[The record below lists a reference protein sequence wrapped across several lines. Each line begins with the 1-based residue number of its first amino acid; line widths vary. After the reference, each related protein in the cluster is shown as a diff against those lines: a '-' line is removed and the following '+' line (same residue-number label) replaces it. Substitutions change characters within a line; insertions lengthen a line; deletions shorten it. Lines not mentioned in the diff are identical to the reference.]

1 MDVILAY
8 LGQALQAI
16 IIAVVPILTI
26 MVIALLRAKS
36 QKLQLDSENA
46 LVDATIAAVEKVIT
60 KAVTFVSQTYVDN
73 LKKDG
78 QFSVEEQKIAFRKA
92 YDRVVQLIG
101 DEQQQ
106 LISSLF
112 GDFSVWLSTMIESA
126 VKEQKA

>member
-16 IIAVVPILTI
+16 IIAVVPILTVMAI
-26 MVIALLRAKS
+26 GLLRAKS
-36 QKLQLDSENA
+36 QKLQLDSQNM
-46 LVDATIAAVEKVIT
+46 LVDATIAAVEKVVT

-78 QFSVEEQKIAFRKA
+78 QFSVEEQKIAFKKA
-92 YDRVVQLIG
+92 YDRVVQLVG

-106 LISSLF
+106 LISGLF

>member
-16 IIAVVPILTI
+16 IIAVVPILTV

>member
-1 MDVILAY
+1 MDIILAY

-16 IIAVVPILTI
+16 IIAVVPILTV
-26 MVIALLRAKS
+26 MAIALLRAKS

-46 LVDATIAAVEKVIT
+46 LVDATIAAVEKIIT

-78 QFSVEEQKIAFRKA
+78 QFNIEEQKIAFKKA
-92 YDRVVQLIG
+92 YDRVIQLIG

-106 LISSLF
+106 LISGLF